1 MGMIEVDRLV
11 LSAYE
16 IAMAKE
22 VRTVNRRVF
31 GFRGWNDGSDDDDDD
46 VGGIVSFLVT
56 VIAFELKDE
65 GGSDVEVRTLATTL
79 MGATMKESTFPGAK
93 EPYKR
98 KRTMIEFFFL
108 LVLMIHL
115 SFTQLDTQV
124 HQPVCCHMP
133 SFLYLCVSVYVRVCL
148 RQSHS
153 VRFIL
158 NLLDLW

>member
-1 MGMIEVDRLV
+1 MDDGQRLRV
-11 LSAYE
+11 VE
-16 IAMAKE
+16 E
-22 VRTVNRRVF
+22 DCERRDPPRERARVA
-31 GFRGWNDGSDDDDDD
+31 DDDDD

-108 LVLMIHL
+108 L
-115 SFTQLDTQV
+115 
-124 HQPVCCHMP
+124 
-133 SFLYLCVSVYVRVCL
+133 
-148 RQSHS
+148 
-153 VRFIL
+153 
-158 NLLDLW
+158 